1 MPANDAAEIAA
12 VAPVLETLDLRAP
25 VRAARIGLP
34 DEVEITDRLMLD
46 LHDAHPGLLFE
57 VAPRRELLITC
68 RIGGGSSEIAGDL
81 MAQTWLWSGDP
92 AIGITRDGSGGYEP
106 IPGVRFEPDGSWVG
120 NDRAKVL
127 PPRDQRPLYWPIA
140 PEFVIEVQS
149 PSDRRS
155 QQEEKLEHWIQL
167 GVSVGLLVDPFQQQ
181 VLIYRPDAEP
191 ETRNRPDRLE
201 IGPELPGLALDF
213 TRIWAG

>member
-12 VAPVLETLDLRAP
+12 IAPALDALDLRAP
-25 VRAARIGLP
+25 VRVARINLP
-34 DEVEITDRLMLD
+34 GEVAISDRLMLD
-46 LHDAHPGLLFE
+46 LHEAHPGLLFE

-92 AIGITRDGSGGYEP
+92 PIGVTRDSSGGYEP
-106 IPGVRFEPDGSWVG
+106 IPGVRFEPDCSWAS
-120 NDRAKVL
+120 NDRAKML
-127 PPRDQRPLYWPIA
+127 PPRDDRPLYWPIA

-155 QQEEKLEHWIQL
+155 QQEEKLEHWIEL

-181 VLIYRPDAEP
+181 VLIYRPGAGP
-191 ETRNRPDRLE
+191 EIRSRPDSLE
-201 IGPELPGLALDF
+201 IGPELPGLVLDF